1 MGTSKCKLFDKKM
14 KIIVLTGG
22 IGSGK
27 STLLAWLRS
36 NGIPCFESDIV
47 GKQLLNSQLKQEV
60 IDCFGP
66 ELYPNDVL
74 DTKRM
79 AQLVFQD
86 KEALEKLNYLV
97 HPAVGKAF
105 KDFVEKNKNAQI
117 VVKEAAILFETGAY
131 KSCDFVILVCA
142 PLEKRISRVIQRDG
156 VKRAEVLARMSKQW
170 DDKKK
175 SALADF
181 VIENDSL
188 ELAIEQL
195 EAILKKLLA

>member
-1 MGTSKCKLFDKKM
+1 M
-14 KIIVLTGG
+14 KIIGLTGG

-47 GKQLLNSQLKQEV
+47 GKQLLNGQLKQDV

-86 KEALEKLNYLV
+86 KEALEKLNNLV
-97 HPAVGKAF
+97 HPVVWKAF

-117 VVKEAAILFETGAY
+117 LVKEAAILFETGAY

-170 DDKKK
+170 DDNKK

-181 VIENDSL
+181 LIENDSL

-195 EAILKKLLA
+195 EAILKKLLT

>member
-1 MGTSKCKLFDKKM
+1 M
-14 KIIVLTGG
+14 KIIGLTGG

-27 STLLAWLRS
+27 STLLAWFRS

-47 GKQLLNSQLKQEV
+47 GKQLLNGQLKQDV
-60 IDCFGP
+60 IDYFGP

-86 KEALEKLNYLV
+86 KEALEKLNNLV

-131 KSCDFVILVCA
+131 KSCDFVIKFIRNIYHCRHL
-142 PLEKRISRVIQRDG
+142 ISSITMV
-156 VKRAEVLARMSKQW
+156 V
-170 DDKKK
+170 
-175 SALADF
+175 
-181 VIENDSL
+181 N
-188 ELAIEQL
+188 
-195 EAILKKLLA
+195 

>member
-1 MGTSKCKLFDKKM
+1 M
-14 KIIVLTGG
+14 KIIGLTGG

-27 STLLAWLRS
+27 STLLAWFRS

-47 GKQLLNSQLKQEV
+47 GKQLLNGQLKQDV
-60 IDCFGP
+60 IDYFGP

-86 KEALEKLNYLV
+86 KEALEKLNNLV

-131 KSCDFVILVCA
+131 KSCDFLILVCA

-170 DDKKK
+170 DDNKK

-188 ELAIEQL
+188 ELAIQQL

>member
-1 MGTSKCKLFDKKM
+1 M
-14 KIIVLTGG
+14 KIIGLTGG

-47 GKQLLNSQLKQEV
+47 GKQLLNGQLKQDV

-86 KEALEKLNYLV
+86 KEALEKLNNFV
-97 HPAVGKAF
+97 HPAVWKAF

-131 KSCDFVILVCA
+131 KSCDFLILVCA

-170 DDKKK
+170 DDNKKN
-175 SALADF
+175 ALADF

-188 ELAIEQL
+188 ELAIQQL

>member
-1 MGTSKCKLFDKKM
+1 M
-14 KIIVLTGG
+14 KIIGLTGG

-47 GKQLLNSQLKQEV
+47 GKQLLNGQLIQDI

-86 KEALEKLNYLV
+86 KEALEKLNNLV

-170 DDKKK
+170 DDNKK

>member
-1 MGTSKCKLFDKKM
+1 M
-14 KIIVLTGG
+14 KIIGLTGG

-47 GKQLLNSQLKQEV
+47 GKQLLNGQLKQDV

-86 KEALEKLNYLV
+86 KEALEKLNNLV
-97 HPAVGKAF
+97 HPVVGKAF

-117 VVKEAAILFETGAY
+117 LVKEAAILFETGAY

-170 DDKKK
+170 DDNKK

-195 EAILKKLLA
+195 EAILKKLLT

>member
-1 MGTSKCKLFDKKM
+1 M
-14 KIIVLTGG
+14 KIIGLTGG

-27 STLLAWLRS
+27 STLLAWFRS

-47 GKQLLNSQLKQEV
+47 GKQLLNGQLIQDI

-86 KEALEKLNYLV
+86 KEALEKLNNIV

-105 KDFVEKNKNAQI
+105 KDFIEKNKNAQI

-170 DDKKK
+170 DDNKK

>member
-1 MGTSKCKLFDKKM
+1 M
-14 KIIVLTGG
+14 KIIGLTGG

-47 GKQLLNSQLKQEV
+47 GKQLLNGQLKQDV

-86 KEALEKLNYLV
+86 KEALEKLNNLV

-131 KSCDFVILVCA
+131 KSCDFLILVCT

-170 DDKKK
+170 DDNKK

-181 VIENDSL
+181 VIENDSQ

-195 EAILKKLLA
+195 EAILKKLLT

>member
-1 MGTSKCKLFDKKM
+1 M
-14 KIIVLTGG
+14 KIIGLTGG

-47 GKQLLNSQLKQEV
+47 GKQLLNGQLKQDV

-74 DTKRM
+74 DTKVM

-86 KEALEKLNYLV
+86 KEALEKLNNLV

-105 KDFVEKNKNAQI
+105 KDFIEKNKNAQI

-142 PLEKRISRVIQRDG
+142 PLGKRISRVIQRDG

-170 DDKKK
+170 DDNKKG
-175 SALADF
+175 ALADF

-195 EAILKKLLA
+195 EVILKNLLA

>member
-1 MGTSKCKLFDKKM
+1 M
-14 KIIVLTGG
+14 KIIGLTGG

-47 GKQLLNSQLKQEV
+47 GKQLLNGRLKQDV

-74 DTKRM
+74 DTKVM

-86 KEALEKLNYLV
+86 KEALEKLNNLV

-117 VVKEAAILFETGAY
+117 VVKEAAILFETGGY

-156 VKRAEVLARMSKQW
+156 VKRAEVLVRISKQW
-170 DDKKK
+170 DDNKK

>member
-1 MGTSKCKLFDKKM
+1 M
-14 KIIVLTGG
+14 KIIGLTGG

-47 GKQLLNSQLKQEV
+47 GKQLLNGQLKQDV

-86 KEALEKLNYLV
+86 KEALEKLNNLV

-105 KDFVEKNKNAQI
+105 KDFIEKNKNAQI

-170 DDKKK
+170 DDNKK
-175 SALADF
+175 SELADF

>member
-1 MGTSKCKLFDKKM
+1 M
-14 KIIVLTGG
+14 KIIGLTGG

-27 STLLAWLRS
+27 STLLAWFRS

-47 GKQLLNSQLKQEV
+47 GKQLLNGQLKQDV
-60 IDCFGP
+60 IDYFGP

-86 KEALEKLNYLV
+86 KEALEKLNNLV

-117 VVKEAAILFETGAY
+117 IVKEAAILFETGAY

>member
-1 MGTSKCKLFDKKM
+1 M
-14 KIIVLTGG
+14 KIIGLTGG

-47 GKQLLNSQLKQEV
+47 GKQLLNGRLKQDV
-60 IDCFGP
+60 IDCFGT

-86 KEALEKLNYLV
+86 KEALEKLNNLV

-131 KSCDFVILVCA
+131 KSCDFLILVCA

-170 DDKKK
+170 DDNKK

-188 ELAIEQL
+188 ELAIQQL

>member
-1 MGTSKCKLFDKKM
+1 M
-14 KIIVLTGG
+14 KIIGLTGG

-47 GKQLLNSQLKQEV
+47 GKQLLNGQLKQDV

-74 DTKRM
+74 DTKKM

-86 KEALEKLNYLV
+86 KEALEKLNNIV

-105 KDFVEKNKNAQI
+105 KDFIEKNKNAQI

-188 ELAIEQL
+188 ELAIQQL

>member
-1 MGTSKCKLFDKKM
+1 M
-14 KIIVLTGG
+14 KIIGLTGG

-27 STLLAWLRS
+27 STLLAWFRS

-47 GKQLLNSQLKQEV
+47 GKQLLNGQLKQDV
-60 IDCFGP
+60 IDYFGP

-86 KEALEKLNYLV
+86 KEALEKLNNLV

-170 DDKKK
+170 DDNKK

-188 ELAIEQL
+188 ELAIQQL

>member
-1 MGTSKCKLFDKKM
+1 M
-14 KIIVLTGG
+14 KIIGLTGG

-47 GKQLLNSQLKQEV
+47 GKQLLNGQLKQDV

-86 KEALEKLNYLV
+86 KEALEKLNNLV

-117 VVKEAAILFETGAY
+117 VVKEAAILFETGGY

-156 VKRAEVLARMSKQW
+156 VKRAEVLVRISKQW
-170 DDKKK
+170 DDNKK

-181 VIENDSL
+181 VIENDSQ

-195 EAILKKLLA
+195 EAILKKLLT

>member
-1 MGTSKCKLFDKKM
+1 M
-14 KIIVLTGG
+14 KIIGLTGG

-47 GKQLLNSQLKQEV
+47 GKQLLNGQLKQDV

-86 KEALEKLNYLV
+86 KEALEKLNNFV

-131 KSCDFVILVCA
+131 KSCDFLILVCA

-170 DDKKK
+170 DDNKK

>member
-1 MGTSKCKLFDKKM
+1 M
-14 KIIVLTGG
+14 KIIGLTGG

-47 GKQLLNSQLKQEV
+47 GKQLLNGQLIQDI

-86 KEALEKLNYLV
+86 KEALEKLNNIV

-105 KDFVEKNKNAQI
+105 KDFIEKNKNAQI

-170 DDKKK
+170 DDNKK

>member
-1 MGTSKCKLFDKKM
+1 M
-14 KIIVLTGG
+14 KIIGLTGG

-47 GKQLLNSQLKQEV
+47 GKQLLNGQLKQDV

-86 KEALEKLNYLV
+86 KEALEKLNNLV

-105 KDFVEKNKNAQI
+105 KDFIEKNKNAQI

-156 VKRAEVLARMSKQW
+156 VKRAEVLVRMSKQW
-170 DDKKK
+170 DDNKK

-181 VIENDSL
+181 VIENDSQ

-195 EAILKKLLA
+195 EAILKKLLT

>member
-1 MGTSKCKLFDKKM
+1 M
-14 KIIVLTGG
+14 KIIGLTGG

-47 GKQLLNSQLKQEV
+47 GKQLLNGQLKQDV

-86 KEALEKLNYLV
+86 KEALEKLNNLV
-97 HPAVGKAF
+97 HPVVWKAF

-117 VVKEAAILFETGAY
+117 LVKEAAILFETGAY

-170 DDKKK
+170 DDNKK

-195 EAILKKLLA
+195 EAILKKLLT

>member
-1 MGTSKCKLFDKKM
+1 M
-14 KIIVLTGG
+14 KIIGLTGG

-47 GKQLLNSQLKQEV
+47 GKQLLNGQLKQDV

-86 KEALEKLNYLV
+86 KEALEKLNNLV

-156 VKRAEVLARMSKQW
+156 VKRAEVLVRMSKQW
-170 DDKKK
+170 DDNKK

-181 VIENDSL
+181 VIENDSQ

-195 EAILKKLLA
+195 EAILKKLLT

>member
-1 MGTSKCKLFDKKM
+1 M
-14 KIIVLTGG
+14 KIIGLTGG

-36 NGIPCFESDIV
+36 NGILCFESDIV
-47 GKQLLNSQLKQEV
+47 GKQLLNGQLKQDV

-86 KEALEKLNYLV
+86 KEALEKLNNLV

-105 KDFVEKNKNAQI
+105 KDFIEKNKNAQI

-142 PLEKRISRVIQRDG
+142 PLGKRISRVIQRDG

-170 DDKKK
+170 DDNKKG
-175 SALADF
+175 ALADF

-195 EAILKKLLA
+195 EVILKNLLA

>member
-1 MGTSKCKLFDKKM
+1 M
-14 KIIVLTGG
+14 KIIGLTGG

-27 STLLAWLRS
+27 STLLAWFRS

-47 GKQLLNSQLKQEV
+47 GKQLLNGQLKQDV
-60 IDCFGP
+60 IDYFGP

-86 KEALEKLNYLV
+86 KEALEKLNNIV

-105 KDFVEKNKNAQI
+105 KDFIEKNKNAQI

-170 DDKKK
+170 DDNKK

>member
-1 MGTSKCKLFDKKM
+1 M
-14 KIIVLTGG
+14 KIIGLTGG

-47 GKQLLNSQLKQEV
+47 GKQLLNGQLKQDV

-86 KEALEKLNYLV
+86 KEALEKLNNLV
-97 HPAVGKAF
+97 HPEVGKAF

-131 KSCDFVILVCA
+131 KSCDFLILVCT

-170 DDKKK
+170 DDNKK

-188 ELAIEQL
+188 ELAIQQL

>member
-1 MGTSKCKLFDKKM
+1 M
-14 KIIVLTGG
+14 KIIGLTGG

-47 GKQLLNSQLKQEV
+47 GKQLLNGQLKQDA

-66 ELYPNDVL
+66 ELYPNDLL

-86 KEALEKLNYLV
+86 KEALEKLNNLV

-170 DDKKK
+170 DDNKK

-188 ELAIEQL
+188 ELAIQQL

>member
-1 MGTSKCKLFDKKM
+1 M
-14 KIIVLTGG
+14 KIIGLTGG

-47 GKQLLNSQLKQEV
+47 GKQLLNGQLKQDV

-86 KEALEKLNYLV
+86 KEALEKLNNFV

-131 KSCDFVILVCA
+131 KSCDFLILVCA

-170 DDKKK
+170 DDNKK

-188 ELAIEQL
+188 EFAIEQL
-195 EAILKKLLA
+195 EAILKKLLT

>member
-1 MGTSKCKLFDKKM
+1 M
-14 KIIVLTGG
+14 KIIGLTGG

-27 STLLAWLRS
+27 STLLAWFRS

-47 GKQLLNSQLKQEV
+47 GKQLLNGQLKQDV

-86 KEALEKLNYLV
+86 KEALEKLNNLV

-170 DDKKK
+170 DDNKK

-188 ELAIEQL
+188 ELAIQQL

>member
-1 MGTSKCKLFDKKM
+1 M
-14 KIIVLTGG
+14 KIIGLTGG

-47 GKQLLNSQLKQEV
+47 GKQLLNGQLKQDV

-74 DTKRM
+74 DTNRM

-86 KEALEKLNYLV
+86 KEALEKLNNFV

-131 KSCDFVILVCA
+131 KSCDFLILVCA

-156 VKRAEVLARMSKQW
+156 VKRAEVLVRISKQW
-170 DDKKK
+170 DDNKK

-188 ELAIEQL
+188 ELAIQQL

>member
-1 MGTSKCKLFDKKM
+1 M
-14 KIIVLTGG
+14 KIIGLTGG

-36 NGIPCFESDIV
+36 NGILCFESDIV
-47 GKQLLNSQLKQEV
+47 GKQLLNGQLKQDV

-86 KEALEKLNYLV
+86 KEALEKLNNLV

-117 VVKEAAILFETGAY
+117 VVKEAAILFETGGY

-156 VKRAEVLARMSKQW
+156 VKRAEVLVRISKQW
-170 DDKKK
+170 DDNKK

-181 VIENDSL
+181 VIENDSQ

-195 EAILKKLLA
+195 EAILKKLLT

>member
-1 MGTSKCKLFDKKM
+1 M
-14 KIIVLTGG
+14 KIIGLTGG

-27 STLLAWLRS
+27 STLLAWFRS

-47 GKQLLNSQLKQEV
+47 GKQLLNGQLKQDV
-60 IDCFGP
+60 IDYFGP

-86 KEALEKLNYLV
+86 KEALEKLNNLV

-170 DDKKK
+170 DDNKK

>member
-1 MGTSKCKLFDKKM
+1 M
-14 KIIVLTGG
+14 KIIGLTGG

-47 GKQLLNSQLKQEV
+47 GKQLLNGQLKQDV
-60 IDCFGP
+60 IDYFGP

-86 KEALEKLNYLV
+86 KEALEKLNNLV

-117 VVKEAAILFETGAY
+117 VVKEAAILFETGGY

-170 DDKKK
+170 DDNKK

>member
-1 MGTSKCKLFDKKM
+1 M
-14 KIIVLTGG
+14 KIIGLTGG

-47 GKQLLNSQLKQEV
+47 GKQLLNGQLKQDV

-74 DTKRM
+74 DTNRM

-86 KEALEKLNYLV
+86 KEALEKLNNFV

-131 KSCDFVILVCA
+131 KSCDFLILVCA

-156 VKRAEVLARMSKQW
+156 VKRAEVFARMSKQW
-170 DDKKK
+170 DDNKK

-188 ELAIEQL
+188 ELAIQQL

>member
-1 MGTSKCKLFDKKM
+1 M
-14 KIIVLTGG
+14 KIIGLTGG

-47 GKQLLNSQLKQEV
+47 GKQLLNGQLKQDV

-74 DTKRM
+74 DTKKM

-105 KDFVEKNKNAQI
+105 KDFIEKNKNAQI

-188 ELAIEQL
+188 ELAIQQL

>member
-1 MGTSKCKLFDKKM
+1 M
-14 KIIVLTGG
+14 KIIGLTGG

-27 STLLAWLRS
+27 STLLAWFRS

-47 GKQLLNSQLKQEV
+47 GKQLLNGQLIQDI

-86 KEALEKLNYLV
+86 KEALEKLNNIV

-170 DDKKK
+170 DDNKK

>member
-1 MGTSKCKLFDKKM
+1 M
-14 KIIVLTGG
+14 KIIGLTGG

-47 GKQLLNSQLKQEV
+47 GKQLLNGQLKQDV

-86 KEALEKLNYLV
+86 KEALEKLNNLV

-156 VKRAEVLARMSKQW
+156 LKRAEVLARMSKQW
-170 DDKKK
+170 DDNKK

-181 VIENDSL
+181 VIENDSQ

-195 EAILKKLLA
+195 EAILKKLLT

>member
-1 MGTSKCKLFDKKM
+1 M
-14 KIIVLTGG
+14 KIIGLTGG

-47 GKQLLNSQLKQEV
+47 GKQLLNGQLKQDV

-86 KEALEKLNYLV
+86 KEALEKLNNLV

-131 KSCDFVILVCA
+131 KSCDFLILVCA

-170 DDKKK
+170 DDNKK

-181 VIENDSL
+181 VIENDSQ

-195 EAILKKLLA
+195 ESILKKLLA

>member
-14 KIIVLTGG
+14 KIIGLTGG